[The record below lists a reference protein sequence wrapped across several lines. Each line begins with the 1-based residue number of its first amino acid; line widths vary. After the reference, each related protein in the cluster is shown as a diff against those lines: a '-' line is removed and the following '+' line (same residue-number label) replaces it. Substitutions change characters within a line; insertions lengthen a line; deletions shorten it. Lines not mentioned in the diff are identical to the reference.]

1 MPTISCPR
9 VASDSA
15 TWLPTYEFAPV
26 TRIFIHPRIEAF
38 NMLTR
43 RTKCRLCESEKLELS
58 VKLPLTTIADH
69 YRAAG
74 EKQMPLYPLDI
85 YRCEACGHIQLLD
98 ILPPAVLFD
107 AEFTY
112 MPSRN
117 PALIEHFKMYADLVA
132 NLLGDHPASVC
143 LDIGSNDGLFL
154 QTLKARFGSQTL
166 GIDPAHAPAEYA
178 RSQGVETWEEFFS
191 NGSVQRIK
199 ERFEKVDVISA
210 NNVFA
215 HNDDLISFATNV
227 ASLMHDGSVFSFEF
241 SYLVDVVEKGLIGT
255 VFHEHVSTHSL
266 LSLIP
271 FLNRCGLELIDIK
284 RIDTQGGAAIGFA
297 KLLSAKATIS
307 ESVSSLLL
315 LERKLG
321 LDTDR
326 GIKIFRDRIM
336 SDKIKVAELLK
347 PYVGEIVGGFGA
359 ARSANLLIDFFELGP
374 LLNFIIDDS
383 PQKCGKWL
391 NAYEV
396 PILPNSS
403 LVEKIPKVMVC
414 LAWIHTEKITAR
426 LKETLGQTV
435 KVLQLYPEIK
445 LV

>member
-1 MPTISCPR
+1 M
-9 VASDSA
+9 
-15 TWLPTYEFAPV
+15 
-26 TRIFIHPRIEAF
+26 
-38 NMLTR
+38 
-43 RTKCRLCESEKLELS
+43 S

-69 YRAAG
+69 YRVAG
-74 EKQMPLYPLDI
+74 EKQMPLFPLDI

-132 NLLGDHPASVC
+132 NRLGDHPASVC

-154 QTLKARFGSQTL
+154 RTLKARFGSQTL

-191 NGSVQRIK
+191 NDSVRRIK

-227 ASLMHDGSVFSFEF
+227 ASLMHDDSVFSFEF

-271 FLNRCGLELIDIK
+271 FLNRCGLALIDIK

-396 PILPNSS
+396 PILPNSL

-426 LKETLGQTV
+426 LKEALGQTV

>member
-1 MPTISCPR
+1 
-9 VASDSA
+9 
-15 TWLPTYEFAPV
+15 
-26 TRIFIHPRIEAF
+26 
-38 NMLTR
+38 
-43 RTKCRLCESEKLELS
+43 
-58 VKLPLTTIADH
+58 
-69 YRAAG
+69 
-74 EKQMPLYPLDI
+74 MPLYPLDI

-112 MPSRN
+112 MPSKN
-117 PALIEHFKMYADLVA
+117 PALIEHFKMYADWVA
-132 NLLGDHPASVC
+132 NHLGDHPASVC
-143 LDIGSNDGLFL
+143 IDIGSNDGLFL
-154 QTLKARFGSQTL
+154 KTLKARFGSQTL
-166 GIDPAHAPAEYA
+166 GIDPAHAPAEHA

-191 NGSVQRIK
+191 NDSVRRIK
-199 ERFEKVDVISA
+199 ERFKKVDVISA

-297 KLLSAKATIS
+297 KLKTATTQVG
-307 ESVSSLLL
+307 ESVTRLIELEQKIGLESARGIESFKNRILADKNKVAVLL
-315 LERKLG
+315 RSYLG
-321 LDTDR
+321 LT
-326 GIKIFRDRIM
+326 I
-336 SDKIKVAELLK
+336 A
-347 PYVGEIVGGFGA
+347 GFGA
-359 ARSANLLIDFFELGP
+359 ARSANLLIDFYELGP
-374 LLNFIIDDS
+374 VLNFIVDDS

-391 NAYEV
+391 NAFEV
-396 PILPNSS
+396 QILPSS
-403 LVEKIPKVMVC
+403 ALAERSPSVVIC
-414 LAWIHTEKITAR
+414 FAWIHTEKITTR
-426 LKETLGQTV
+426 IKETLGSEV

>member
-1 MPTISCPR
+1 
-9 VASDSA
+9 
-15 TWLPTYEFAPV
+15 
-26 TRIFIHPRIEAF
+26 
-38 NMLTR
+38 MLTR
-43 RTKCRLCESEKLELS
+43 RTKCRLCESDQLVLAG
-58 VKLPLTTIADH
+58 KLPMTTIADH
-69 YRAAG
+69 YRATG
-74 EKQMPLYPLDI
+74 EKPMPLYPLNI

-112 MPSRN
+112 MPSKN
-117 PALIEHFKMYADLVA
+117 PALIEHFKMYADLVS
-132 NLLGDHPASVC
+132 NLLDDHSASVC
-143 LDIGSNDGLFL
+143 IDIGSNDGLFL
-154 QTLKARFGSQTL
+154 QTLKARFGSEIL
-166 GIDPAHAPAEYA
+166 GIDPAHAPAEHA

-191 NGSVQRIK
+191 TDSVRRIK
-199 ERFEKVDVISA
+199 EQLKKTDVISA

-227 ASLMHDGSVFSFEF
+227 ASLMHDGSLFSFEF

-271 FLNRCGLELIDIK
+271 FLNRCGLDLIDIK

-297 KLLSAKATIS
+297 KLHSAKAHVS
-307 ESVSSLLL
+307 ESVANLLI

-321 LDTDR
+321 LDTER
-326 GIKIFRDRIM
+326 GINNFRDRIM
-336 SDKIKVAELLK
+336 ADKIKVADLLK
-347 PYVGEIVGGFGA
+347 PYAGETVGGFGA

-374 LLNFIIDDS
+374 ILKFIIDDS

-391 NAYEV
+391 NAFEV

-403 LVEKIPKVMVC
+403 LVEKNPKVVIC

-426 LKETLGQTV
+426 LKETLGSGV

>member
-1 MPTISCPR
+1 
-9 VASDSA
+9 
-15 TWLPTYEFAPV
+15 
-26 TRIFIHPRIEAF
+26 
-38 NMLTR
+38 MLTR
-43 RTKCRLCESEKLELS
+43 RTKCRLCESEQLVLS
-58 VKLPLTTIADH
+58 VKLPVTTIADH
-69 YRAAG
+69 YRATG
-74 EKQMPLYPLDI
+74 EKQMPLYPLDM
-85 YRCEACGHIQLLD
+85 YRCESCGHIQLLD
-98 ILPPAVLFD
+98 ILPPAILFD

-112 MPSRN
+112 MPSKN

-132 NLLGDHPASVC
+132 NLLGDHSAYVC

-154 QTLKARFGSQTL
+154 QTLKARFGSEIL
-166 GIDPAHAPAEYA
+166 GIDPAHAPAEHA

-191 NGSVQRIK
+191 ADSVRRIK
-199 ERFEKVDVISA
+199 ERFKKIDVISA

-271 FLNRCGLELIDIK
+271 FLNRCGLDLVDIK

-297 KLLSAKATIS
+297 KLLSAKSRVS
-307 ESVSSLLL
+307 ETVAQLMQI
-315 LERKLG
+315 ERKLG
-321 LDTDR
+321 LDTAR
-326 GIKIFRDRIM
+326 GINSFRDRII
-336 SDKIKVAELLK
+336 SDKTKVAELLN
-347 PYVGEIVGGFGA
+347 PYVGEMVGGFGA
-359 ARSANLLIDFFELGP
+359 ARSANLFIDFFELGP
-374 LLNFIIDDS
+374 ILKFIIDDS

-391 NAYEV
+391 NAFQV

-403 LVEKIPKVMVC
+403 LAEKNPKVVIC
-414 LAWIHTEKITAR
+414 LAWIHTEKITTR
-426 LKETLGQTV
+426 LKETLGVGV

>member
-1 MPTISCPR
+1 
-9 VASDSA
+9 
-15 TWLPTYEFAPV
+15 
-26 TRIFIHPRIEAF
+26 
-38 NMLTR
+38 MLTR
-43 RTKCRLCESEKLELS
+43 RTKCRLCESGQLVLS

-69 YRAAG
+69 YRATG
-74 EKQMPLYPLDI
+74 ENQMPLFPLDI

-112 MPSRN
+112 MPSKN

-132 NLLGDHPASVC
+132 KLLDGHVASVC

-154 QTLKARFGSQTL
+154 QTLKTRFGSEIL
-166 GIDPAHAPAEYA
+166 GIDPAHAPAKHA

-191 NGSVQRIK
+191 ADSVRRIK
-199 ERFEKVDVISA
+199 DRFKKIDVISA

-271 FLNRCGLELIDIK
+271 FLNRCGLDLVDLK

-297 KLLSAKATIS
+297 KLLSAKAPVS
-307 ESVSSLLL
+307 ESVVNLLL

-326 GIKIFRDRIM
+326 GINTFRDRIM
-336 SDKIKVAELLK
+336 ADKNKVAEILK
-347 PYVGEIVGGFGA
+347 PYADETVGAFGA

-374 LLNFIIDDS
+374 ILNFIIDDS

-391 NAYEV
+391 NAFEV

-403 LVEKIPKVMVC
+403 LAEKNPKVVIC

-426 LKETLGQTV
+426 LKETLGYGV

>member
-1 MPTISCPR
+1 
-9 VASDSA
+9 
-15 TWLPTYEFAPV
+15 
-26 TRIFIHPRIEAF
+26 
-38 NMLTR
+38 MLTR
-43 RTKCRLCESEKLELS
+43 RTKCRLCESEQLVLS
-58 VKLPLTTIADH
+58 VKLPVTTIADH
-69 YRAAG
+69 YRATG
-74 EKQMPLYPLDI
+74 EKQMPLYPLDM
-85 YRCEACGHIQLLD
+85 YRCNPCGHIQLLD
-98 ILPPAVLFD
+98 ILPPAILFD

-112 MPSRN
+112 MPSKN
-117 PALIEHFKMYADLVA
+117 PSLVEHFKMYAELVA
-132 NLLGDHPASVC
+132 NLLEDHSASVC

-154 QTLKARFGSQTL
+154 QTLKARFDSEII
-166 GIDPAHAPAEYA
+166 GIDPAHAPAEHA

-191 NGSVQRIK
+191 ADSVQRIK
-199 ERFEKVDVISA
+199 ERFKKIDVISA

-271 FLNRCGLELIDIK
+271 FLNLCGLDLVDIK

-297 KLLSAKATIS
+297 KLLSAKSPVS
-307 ESVSSLLL
+307 ESVANL
-315 LERKLG
+315 LELELNLG
-321 LDTDR
+321 LDTER
-326 GIKIFRDRIM
+326 GINSFRDRIM
-336 SDKIKVAELLK
+336 TDKAKVTELLK
-347 PYVGEIVGGFGA
+347 PYAGEIVGGFGA

-374 LLNFIIDDS
+374 ILKFIIDDS

-391 NAYEV
+391 NAFEV
-396 PILPNSS
+396 PILPNNS
-403 LVEKIPKVMVC
+403 LAEKNPKVVIC

-426 LKETLGQTV
+426 LKETLGSGV

>member
-1 MPTISCPR
+1 
-9 VASDSA
+9 
-15 TWLPTYEFAPV
+15 
-26 TRIFIHPRIEAF
+26 
-38 NMLTR
+38 MLTR

-98 ILPPAVLFD
+98 ILPPSVLFD

-112 MPSRN
+112 MPSKN
-117 PALIEHFKMYADLVA
+117 PALIEHFKMYADWVA
-132 NLLGDHPASVC
+132 NQLGGHPASVC
-143 LDIGSNDGLFL
+143 IDIGSNDGLFL

-166 GIDPAHAPAEYA
+166 GIDPAHAPAEHA
-178 RSQGVETWEEFFS
+178 RSQGIETWEEFFS
-191 NGSVQRIK
+191 NDSVRRIK
-199 ERFEKVDVISA
+199 ERFKKVDVISA

-347 PYVGEIVGGFGA
+347 PFGGEIVGGFGA

-391 NAYEV
+391 NAFEV
-396 PILPNSS
+396 PILPSSS

-426 LKETLGQTV
+426 LKETFGQTV

>member
-1 MPTISCPR
+1 
-9 VASDSA
+9 
-15 TWLPTYEFAPV
+15 
-26 TRIFIHPRIEAF
+26 
-38 NMLTR
+38 MLTR
-43 RTKCRLCESEKLELS
+43 RSKCRLCESEQLVLS
-58 VKLPLTTIADH
+58 VKLPVTTIADH
-69 YRAAG
+69 YRATG
-74 EKQMPLYPLDI
+74 EKQMPLYPLDM
-85 YRCEACGHIQLLD
+85 YRCNPCGHIQLLD
-98 ILPPAVLFD
+98 ILPPAILFD

-112 MPSRN
+112 MPSKN
-117 PALIEHFKMYADLVA
+117 PSLVEHFKMYAELVA
-132 NLLGDHPASVC
+132 NLLEDHSASVC

-154 QTLKARFGSQTL
+154 QTLKARFDSEII
-166 GIDPAHAPAEYA
+166 GIDPAHAPAEHA

-191 NGSVQRIK
+191 ADSVQRIK
-199 ERFEKVDVISA
+199 ERFKKIDVISA

-271 FLNRCGLELIDIK
+271 FLNLCGLDLVDIK

-297 KLLSAKATIS
+297 KLLSAKSPVS
-307 ESVSSLLL
+307 ESVANL
-315 LERKLG
+315 LELELNLG
-321 LDTDR
+321 LDTER
-326 GIKIFRDRIM
+326 GINSFRDRIM
-336 SDKIKVAELLK
+336 TDKAKVTELLK
-347 PYVGEIVGGFGA
+347 PYAGEIVGGFGA

-374 LLNFIIDDS
+374 ILKFIIDDS

-391 NAYEV
+391 NAFEV
-396 PILPNSS
+396 PILPNNS
-403 LVEKIPKVMVC
+403 LAEKNPKVVIC

-426 LKETLGQTV
+426 LKETLGSGV

>member
-1 MPTISCPR
+1 
-9 VASDSA
+9 
-15 TWLPTYEFAPV
+15 
-26 TRIFIHPRIEAF
+26 
-38 NMLTR
+38 MLTR
-43 RTKCRLCESEKLELS
+43 RTKCRLCESEQISLA
-58 VKLPLTTIADH
+58 VNLPLTTIADH

-74 EKQMPLYPLDI
+74 EKQMPLFPLDI
-85 YRCEACGHIQLLD
+85 YRCNTCGHIQLLD
-98 ILPPAVLFD
+98 ILPPAILFD

-112 MPSRN
+112 MPSKN
-117 PALIEHFKMYADLVA
+117 PVLIEHFKMYADLVA
-132 NLLGDHPASVC
+132 NLLDDHSASVC

-154 QTLKARFGSQTL
+154 QTLKARFGSEII
-166 GIDPAHAPAEYA
+166 GIDPAHAPAEHA

-191 NGSVQRIK
+191 ADSVQRIK
-199 ERFEKVDVISA
+199 ERFKKIDVISA

-255 VFHEHVSTHSL
+255 VFHEHLSTHSL

-271 FLNRCGLELIDIK
+271 FLNRCGLDLVDIK

-297 KLLSAKATIS
+297 KLLSATTSVS
-307 ESVSSLLL
+307 ESVANLLL
-315 LERKLG
+315 LERNLG

-326 GIKIFRDRIM
+326 GINSFRDRIM
-336 SDKIKVAELLK
+336 ADKIAVAELLK
-347 PYVGEIVGGFGA
+347 PYAGEIVGGFGA

-374 LLNFIIDDS
+374 ILKFIIDDS

-391 NAYEV
+391 NAFEV

-403 LVEKIPKVMVC
+403 LDEKNPKVVIC

-426 LKETLGQTV
+426 LKETLGDGV
-435 KVLQLYPEIK
+435 KVLQLYPEIR

>member
-1 MPTISCPR
+1 
-9 VASDSA
+9 
-15 TWLPTYEFAPV
+15 
-26 TRIFIHPRIEAF
+26 
-38 NMLTR
+38 MLTR
-43 RTKCRLCESEKLELS
+43 RTKCRLCDSEQLVLS

-69 YRAAG
+69 YRATG
-74 EKQMPLYPLDI
+74 EKQMSLYPLDL

-112 MPSRN
+112 MPSKN
-117 PALIEHFKMYADLVA
+117 PALIEHFQMYADLVA
-132 NLLGDHPASVC
+132 KQLDGQLASVC

-154 QTLKARFGSQTL
+154 QTLKTRFSSEIL
-166 GIDPAHAPAEYA
+166 GIDPAHAPAEHA

-191 NGSVQRIK
+191 DDSVQRIK
-199 ERFEKVDVISA
+199 DRFKKIDVISA

-271 FLNRCGLELIDIK
+271 FLKRCGLDLVDIK

-297 KLLSAKATIS
+297 KLLSAKAPVS
-307 ESVSSLLL
+307 ESVANLLV

-321 LDTDR
+321 LATDR
-326 GIKIFRDRIM
+326 GINIFRDRIM
-336 SDKIKVAELLK
+336 ADKIKVAELLK
-347 PYVGEIVGGFGA
+347 PYADETVGGFGA

-374 LLNFIIDDS
+374 ILKFIIDDS

-391 NAYEV
+391 NAFQV

-403 LVEKIPKVMVC
+403 LAEKNPKVVIC
-414 LAWIHTEKITAR
+414 LAWIHTEKITTR
-426 LKETLGQTV
+426 LKETLGDGV

>member
-1 MPTISCPR
+1 
-9 VASDSA
+9 
-15 TWLPTYEFAPV
+15 
-26 TRIFIHPRIEAF
+26 
-38 NMLTR
+38 MLTR
-43 RTKCRLCESEKLELS
+43 RAKCRLCESEHLVLS
-58 VKLPLTTIADH
+58 VKLPVTTIADH
-69 YRAAG
+69 YRATG
-74 EKQMPLYPLDI
+74 ERQMPLYPLDM
-85 YRCEACGHIQLLD
+85 YRCNACGHIQLLD
-98 ILPPAVLFD
+98 ILPPAILFD

-112 MPSRN
+112 MPSKN

-132 NLLGDHPASVC
+132 NLLDDHSASVC

-154 QTLKARFGSQTL
+154 QTLKARFGSEVI
-166 GIDPAHAPAEYA
+166 GIDPANAPAEHA
-178 RSQGVETWEEFFS
+178 RSQGIETWEEFFS
-191 NGSVQRIK
+191 ADSVRRIK
-199 ERFEKVDVISA
+199 ERFRKIDVISA

-227 ASLMHDGSVFSFEF
+227 ASLMHDGSVFAFEF

-271 FLNRCGLELIDIK
+271 FLNRCGLDLVDIK

-297 KLLSAKATIS
+297 KLLSAKSPVS
-307 ESVSSLLL
+307 ESVVNL
-315 LERKLG
+315 LEIERELG
-321 LDTDR
+321 LDTER
-326 GIKIFRDRIM
+326 GINIFRDRIM
-336 SDKIKVAELLK
+336 TDKTKVTELLK
-347 PYVGEIVGGFGA
+347 PYAGEIVGGFGA
-359 ARSANLLIDFFELGP
+359 ARSANLLIDFFELGSI
-374 LLNFIIDDS
+374 LRFIIDDS

-391 NAYEV
+391 NAFDV

-403 LVEKIPKVMVC
+403 LAEKNPKVVIC

-426 LKETLGQTV
+426 LKETLGAGV

>member
-1 MPTISCPR
+1 
-9 VASDSA
+9 
-15 TWLPTYEFAPV
+15 
-26 TRIFIHPRIEAF
+26 
-38 NMLTR
+38 MLTR
-43 RTKCRLCESEKLELS
+43 RTKCRLCESDQLVLA

-69 YRAAG
+69 YRATG
-74 EKQMPLYPLDI
+74 EKQMLLYPLDI
-85 YRCEACGHIQLLD
+85 YRCEVCGHIQLLD

-112 MPSRN
+112 MPSKN

-132 NLLGDHPASVC
+132 SLLDDHSASVC

-154 QTLKARFGSQTL
+154 QTLKTRFGSEIL
-166 GIDPAHAPAEYA
+166 GIDPAHAPAEHA

-191 NGSVQRIK
+191 TDSVKRIK
-199 ERFEKVDVISA
+199 ERFKKIDVISA

-271 FLNRCGLELIDIK
+271 FLKRCGLDLVDIK

-297 KLLSAKATIS
+297 KLLSANATVS
-307 ESVSSLLL
+307 ESVVNLLM
-315 LERKLG
+315 LEHKLG

-326 GIKIFRDRIM
+326 GINNFRDRIM
-336 SDKIKVAELLK
+336 ADKIKVAELLN
-347 PYVGEIVGGFGA
+347 PYAGEIIGGFGA

-374 LLNFIIDDS
+374 ILKFIIDDS

-391 NAYEV
+391 NAFEV

-403 LVEKIPKVMVC
+403 LVVKNPKVVIC

-426 LKETLGQTV
+426 LKETLGDSV

>member
-1 MPTISCPR
+1 
-9 VASDSA
+9 
-15 TWLPTYEFAPV
+15 
-26 TRIFIHPRIEAF
+26 
-38 NMLTR
+38 MLTR

-58 VKLPLTTIADH
+58 VNLPLTTIADH

-112 MPSRN
+112 MPSKN
-117 PALIEHFKMYADLVA
+117 PALIEHFKMYADWVA
-132 NLLGDHPASVC
+132 NHLGDHPASVC
-143 LDIGSNDGLFL
+143 IDIGSNDGLFL
-154 QTLKARFGSQTL
+154 KTLKARFGSQTL
-166 GIDPAHAPAEYA
+166 GIDPAHAPAQHA

-191 NGSVQRIK
+191 NDSVRRIK
-199 ERFEKVDVISA
+199 ERFKKVDVISA

-297 KLLSAKATIS
+297 KLKTATTQVG
-307 ESVSSLLL
+307 ESVTRLIELEQKIGLESARGIESFKNRILADKNKVAVLL
-315 LERKLG
+315 RSYLG
-321 LDTDR
+321 LT
-326 GIKIFRDRIM
+326 I
-336 SDKIKVAELLK
+336 A
-347 PYVGEIVGGFGA
+347 GFGA
-359 ARSANLLIDFFELGP
+359 ARSANLLIDFYELGP
-374 LLNFIIDDS
+374 VLNFIVDDS

-391 NAYEV
+391 NAFEV
-396 PILPNSS
+396 QILPSS
-403 LVEKIPKVMVC
+403 ALAERSPSVVIC
-414 LAWIHTEKITAR
+414 FAWIHTEKITTR
-426 LKETLGQTV
+426 IKETLGSEV

>member
-1 MPTISCPR
+1 
-9 VASDSA
+9 
-15 TWLPTYEFAPV
+15 
-26 TRIFIHPRIEAF
+26 
-38 NMLTR
+38 MLTR
-43 RTKCRLCESEKLELS
+43 RTKCRLCESEQLVLA

-69 YRAAG
+69 YRATG
-74 EKQMPLYPLDI
+74 EKQMPLYPLDM

-112 MPSRN
+112 MPSKN

-132 NLLGDHPASVC
+132 NLLDDHSASVC
-143 LDIGSNDGLFL
+143 IDIGSNDGLFL
-154 QTLKARFGSQTL
+154 QTLKARFGSEIL
-166 GIDPAHAPAEYA
+166 GIDPAHAPAEHA

-191 NGSVQRIK
+191 TDSVRRIK
-199 ERFEKVDVISA
+199 ERFKKIDVISA

-271 FLNRCGLELIDIK
+271 FLNRCGLDLVDIK

-297 KLLSAKATIS
+297 KLHSAKAPVS
-307 ESVSSLLL
+307 ESVENLLI

-321 LDTDR
+321 LGSER
-326 GIKIFRDRIM
+326 GINNFRDRIM
-336 SDKIKVAELLK
+336 ADKIKVAELLK
-347 PYVGEIVGGFGA
+347 PYAGETVGGFGA
-359 ARSANLLIDFFELGP
+359 ARSANLLIDFFELGQI
-374 LLNFIIDDS
+374 LNFIIDDS

-391 NAYEV
+391 NAFEV

-403 LVEKIPKVMVC
+403 LVEKSPKVVIC

-426 LKETLGQTV
+426 LKETLGSGV

>member
-1 MPTISCPR
+1 
-9 VASDSA
+9 
-15 TWLPTYEFAPV
+15 
-26 TRIFIHPRIEAF
+26 
-38 NMLTR
+38 MLTR
-43 RTKCRLCESEKLELS
+43 RTKCRLCESEQLVLS
-58 VKLPLTTIADH
+58 VKLPVTTIADH
-69 YRAAG
+69 YRATG
-74 EKQMPLYPLDI
+74 EKQMPLYPLDM
-85 YRCEACGHIQLLD
+85 YRCESCGHIQLLD
-98 ILPPAVLFD
+98 ILPPAILFD

-112 MPSRN
+112 MPSKN

-132 NLLGDHPASVC
+132 NLLGDHSAYVC

-154 QTLKARFGSQTL
+154 QTLKARFGSEIL
-166 GIDPAHAPAEYA
+166 GIDPAHAPAEHA

-191 NGSVQRIK
+191 ADSVRRIK
-199 ERFEKVDVISA
+199 ERFKKIDVISA

-271 FLNRCGLELIDIK
+271 FLNRCGLDLVDIK

-297 KLLSAKATIS
+297 KLLSAKSRVS
-307 ESVSSLLL
+307 ETVAQLMQIEL
-315 LERKLG
+315 KLG
-321 LDTDR
+321 LDTAR
-326 GIKIFRDRIM
+326 GINSFRDRII
-336 SDKIKVAELLK
+336 SDKTKVAELLN
-347 PYVGEIVGGFGA
+347 PYVGEMVGGFGA

-374 LLNFIIDDS
+374 ILKFIIDDS

-391 NAYEV
+391 NAFQV

-403 LVEKIPKVMVC
+403 LAEKNPKVVIC
-414 LAWIHTEKITAR
+414 LAWIHTEKITTR
-426 LKETLGQTV
+426 LKETLGVGV

>member
-1 MPTISCPR
+1 
-9 VASDSA
+9 
-15 TWLPTYEFAPV
+15 
-26 TRIFIHPRIEAF
+26 
-38 NMLTR
+38 MLTR
-43 RTKCRLCESEKLELS
+43 RTKCRLCESGQLVLS
-58 VKLPLTTIADH
+58 VELPLTTIADH
-69 YRAAG
+69 YRANG

-112 MPSRN
+112 MPSKN
-117 PALIEHFKMYADLVA
+117 PALIEHFKMYSDLVA
-132 NLLGDHPASVC
+132 NLLDDHSASVC

-154 QTLKARFGSQTL
+154 QTLKARFGSEIL
-166 GIDPAHAPAEYA
+166 GIDPAHAPAEHA

-191 NGSVQRIK
+191 DDSVRRIK
-199 ERFEKVDVISA
+199 DRFRKIDVISA

-271 FLNRCGLELIDIK
+271 FLNRCGLDLVDIK

-297 KLLSAKATIS
+297 KLLSAKAPVS
-307 ESVSSLLL
+307 ESVANLLL

-326 GIKIFRDRIM
+326 GINIFRDRIM
-336 SDKIKVAELLK
+336 ADKVKVAELLM
-347 PYVGEIVGGFGA
+347 PYANETVGGFGA

-374 LLNFIIDDS
+374 ILNFIIDDS

-391 NAYEV
+391 NAFEV

-403 LVEKIPKVMVC
+403 IVEKNPKVMVC

-426 LKETLGQTV
+426 LKETLGAEV
-435 KVLQLYPEIK
+435 KVLQLYPEIE

>member
-1 MPTISCPR
+1 
-9 VASDSA
+9 
-15 TWLPTYEFAPV
+15 
-26 TRIFIHPRIEAF
+26 
-38 NMLTR
+38 MLTR
-43 RTKCRLCESEKLELS
+43 RTKCRLCEFDQLVLA

-69 YRAAG
+69 YRATG
-74 EKQMPLYPLDI
+74 EKQMLLYPLDI
-85 YRCEACGHIQLLD
+85 YRCEVCGHIQLLD

-112 MPSRN
+112 MPSKN

-132 NLLGDHPASVC
+132 SLLDDHSASVC

-154 QTLKARFGSQTL
+154 QTLKTRFGSEIL
-166 GIDPAHAPAEYA
+166 GIDPAHAPAEHA
-178 RSQGVETWEEFFS
+178 RSQGVETWEEFFTAD
-191 NGSVQRIK
+191 SVKRIK
-199 ERFEKVDVISA
+199 ERFKKIDVISA

-227 ASLMHDGSVFSFEF
+227 AALMHDGSVFSFEF

-271 FLNRCGLELIDIK
+271 FLKRCGLDLVDIK

-297 KLLSAKATIS
+297 KLHSAKAPVS
-307 ESVSSLLL
+307 ESVVNLLV

-326 GIKIFRDRIM
+326 GIKNFRDRIM
-336 SDKIKVAELLK
+336 ADKIKVAELLK
-347 PYVGEIVGGFGA
+347 PYVGKIVGGFGA

-374 LLNFIIDDS
+374 ILKFIIDDS

-391 NAYEV
+391 NAFEV

-403 LVEKIPKVMVC
+403 LVAKNPKVVIC

-426 LKETLGQTV
+426 LKETLGSSV

>member
-1 MPTISCPR
+1 
-9 VASDSA
+9 
-15 TWLPTYEFAPV
+15 
-26 TRIFIHPRIEAF
+26 
-38 NMLTR
+38 
-43 RTKCRLCESEKLELS
+43 
-58 VKLPLTTIADH
+58 
-69 YRAAG
+69 
-74 EKQMPLYPLDI
+74 
-85 YRCEACGHIQLLD
+85 
-98 ILPPAVLFD
+98 
-107 AEFTY
+107 
-112 MPSRN
+112 MPSKN

-132 NLLGDHPASVC
+132 NLLDDHSASVC

-154 QTLKARFGSQTL
+154 QTLKARFGSEIL
-166 GIDPAHAPAEYA
+166 GIDPAHAPAEHA

-191 NGSVQRIK
+191 DDSVRRIK
-199 ERFEKVDVISA
+199 DRFKKIDVISA

-271 FLNRCGLELIDIK
+271 FLNRCGLDLVDIK

-297 KLLSAKATIS
+297 KLFSAKAPVS
-307 ESVSSLLL
+307 ESVANLLL
-315 LERKLG
+315 LERNLG

-326 GIKIFRDRIM
+326 GINVFRDRIM
-336 SDKIKVAELLK
+336 ADKIKVAELLK
-347 PYVGEIVGGFGA
+347 PYAEETVGGFGA

-374 LLNFIIDDS
+374 ILNFIIDDS

-391 NAYEV
+391 NAFEV
-396 PILPNSS
+396 PILPNNS
-403 LVEKIPKVMVC
+403 LVEKNPKVMVC

-426 LKETLGQTV
+426 LKETLGTSV

>member
-1 MPTISCPR
+1 
-9 VASDSA
+9 
-15 TWLPTYEFAPV
+15 
-26 TRIFIHPRIEAF
+26 
-38 NMLTR
+38 MLTR
-43 RTKCRLCESEKLELS
+43 RTKCRLCDSEQLVLE

-69 YRAAG
+69 YRATG
-74 EKQMPLYPLDI
+74 EEQMPLYPLDM

-112 MPSRN
+112 MPSKN

-132 NLLGDHPASVC
+132 NLLENHSASVC

-154 QTLKARFGSQTL
+154 QTLKARFGSEIL
-166 GIDPAHAPAEYA
+166 GIDPAHAPAEHA

-191 NGSVQRIK
+191 TDSVRRIR
-199 ERFEKVDVISA
+199 ERFKKIDVISA

-215 HNDDLISFATNV
+215 HNDDLIGFATNV
-227 ASLMHDGSVFSFEF
+227 ASLLHDGSVFSFEF

-255 VFHEHVSTHSL
+255 VFHEHLSTHSL

-271 FLNRCGLELIDIK
+271 FLNRCGLDLVDIK

-297 KLLSAKATIS
+297 KLRSAKA
-307 ESVSSLLL
+307 SVSASVTNLLM

-326 GIKIFRDRIM
+326 GISNFRDRIM
-336 SDKIKVAELLK
+336 ADKIELAELLK
-347 PYVGEIVGGFGA
+347 PYAGEIVGGFGA
-359 ARSANLLIDFFELGP
+359 ARSANLLIDFFELGQI
-374 LLNFIIDDS
+374 LNFIIDDS

-391 NAYEV
+391 NAFDV

-403 LVEKIPKVMVC
+403 LVEKNPKVVVC
-414 LAWIHTEKITAR
+414 LAWIHSEKITAR
-426 LKETLGQTV
+426 LKETLGSSV
-435 KVLQLYPEIK
+435 KVLQLYPVIK

>member
-1 MPTISCPR
+1 M
-9 VASDSA
+9 
-15 TWLPTYEFAPV
+15 
-26 TRIFIHPRIEAF
+26 
-38 NMLTR
+38 
-43 RTKCRLCESEKLELS
+43 S

-69 YRAAG
+69 YRVAG
-74 EKQMPLYPLDI
+74 EKQMPLFPLDI

-154 QTLKARFGSQTL
+154 RTLKARFGSQTL

-191 NGSVQRIK
+191 NDSVRRIK

-227 ASLMHDGSVFSFEF
+227 ASLMHDDSVFSFEF

-271 FLNRCGLELIDIK
+271 FLNRCGLALIDIK

-347 PYVGEIVGGFGA
+347 PYVGETVGGFGA

-374 LLNFIIDDS
+374 LLSFIIDDS

-396 PILPNSS
+396 PILPNSL

-426 LKETLGQTV
+426 LKEALGQTV

>member
-1 MPTISCPR
+1 
-9 VASDSA
+9 
-15 TWLPTYEFAPV
+15 
-26 TRIFIHPRIEAF
+26 
-38 NMLTR
+38 MLTR
-43 RTKCRLCESEKLELS
+43 RTKCRLCESGQLVLS
-58 VKLPLTTIADH
+58 VELPLTTIADH
-69 YRAAG
+69 YRATG
-74 EKQMPLYPLDI
+74 EMQMPLYPLDI

-112 MPSRN
+112 MPSKN
-117 PALIEHFKMYADLVA
+117 PALIEHFKMYSDLVTS
-132 NLLGDHPASVC
+132 LLDDHSASVC

-154 QTLKARFGSQTL
+154 QTLKARFGSEIL
-166 GIDPAHAPAEYA
+166 GIDPAHAPAEHA

-191 NGSVQRIK
+191 DDSVRRIK
-199 ERFEKVDVISA
+199 DRFRKIDVISA

-271 FLNRCGLELIDIK
+271 FLNRCGLDLVDIK

-297 KLLSAKATIS
+297 KLLSAKAPVS
-307 ESVSSLLL
+307 DSVANLLL

-326 GIKIFRDRIM
+326 GINIFRDRIM
-336 SDKIKVAELLK
+336 ADKIKVAELLK
-347 PYVGEIVGGFGA
+347 PYADETVGGFGA

-374 LLNFIIDDS
+374 ILNFIIDDS

-391 NAYEV
+391 NAFEV

-403 LVEKIPKVMVC
+403 LVEKNPKVMVC

-426 LKETLGQTV
+426 LKETLGTSI

>member
-1 MPTISCPR
+1 
-9 VASDSA
+9 
-15 TWLPTYEFAPV
+15 
-26 TRIFIHPRIEAF
+26 
-38 NMLTR
+38 MLTR

-154 QTLKARFGSQTL
+154 QTLKARLGSQTL

-191 NGSVQRIK
+191 NDSVRRIK

-297 KLLSAKATIS
+297 KLLSAKAAIS

-326 GIKIFRDRIM
+326 GIKIFRDRIT
-336 SDKIKVAELLK
+336 SDKIKIAELLK

-403 LVEKIPKVMVC
+403 LVEKIPKIMVC

-426 LKETLGQTV
+426 LKEALGQTV

>member
-1 MPTISCPR
+1 
-9 VASDSA
+9 
-15 TWLPTYEFAPV
+15 
-26 TRIFIHPRIEAF
+26 
-38 NMLTR
+38 MLTR
-43 RTKCRLCESEKLELS
+43 RTKCRLCESEQLVLS

-69 YRAAG
+69 YRATG
-74 EKQMPLYPLDI
+74 EKQMSLYPLDL
-85 YRCEACGHIQLLD
+85 YRCETCGHIQLLD

-112 MPSRN
+112 MPSKN

-132 NLLGDHPASVC
+132 KQLDSHSASVC

-154 QTLKARFGSQTL
+154 QTLKARFGSEIL
-166 GIDPAHAPAEYA
+166 GIDPAHAPAEHA

-191 NGSVQRIK
+191 ADSVQRIK
-199 ERFEKVDVISA
+199 ERFKKIDVISA

-255 VFHEHVSTHSL
+255 VFHEHLSTHSL

-271 FLNRCGLELIDIK
+271 FLNRCGLDLVDIK

-297 KLLSAKATIS
+297 KLLSATTSVS
-307 ESVSSLLL
+307 ESVANLLL
-315 LERKLG
+315 LERNLG

-326 GIKIFRDRIM
+326 GINSFRDRIM
-336 SDKIKVAELLK
+336 ADKIAVAELLK
-347 PYVGEIVGGFGA
+347 PYAGEIVGGFGA

-374 LLNFIIDDS
+374 ILKFIIDDS

-391 NAYEV
+391 NAFEV

-403 LVEKIPKVMVC
+403 LDEKNPKVVIC

-426 LKETLGQTV
+426 LKETLGDGV
-435 KVLQLYPEIK
+435 KVLQLYPEIR

>member
-1 MPTISCPR
+1 
-9 VASDSA
+9 
-15 TWLPTYEFAPV
+15 
-26 TRIFIHPRIEAF
+26 
-38 NMLTR
+38 MLTR
-43 RTKCRLCESEKLELS
+43 RTKCRLCESDQLVLA

-112 MPSRN
+112 MPSKN

-132 NLLGDHPASVC
+132 SLLDDHSASVC

-154 QTLKARFGSQTL
+154 QTLKTRFGSEIL
-166 GIDPAHAPAEYA
+166 GIDPAHAPAEHA
-178 RSQGVETWEEFFS
+178 RSQGVETWEEFFTAD
-191 NGSVQRIK
+191 SVKRIK
-199 ERFEKVDVISA
+199 ERFKKIDVISA

-271 FLNRCGLELIDIK
+271 FLKRCGLDLVDIK

-297 KLLSAKATIS
+297 KLHSAKAPVS
-307 ESVSSLLL
+307 ESVVNLLV

-326 GIKIFRDRIM
+326 GINNFRDRIM
-336 SDKIKVAELLK
+336 ADKIKVTELLK
-347 PYVGEIVGGFGA
+347 PYVGKIVGGFGA
-359 ARSANLLIDFFELGP
+359 ARSANLLIDFFEFGP
-374 LLNFIIDDS
+374 ILSFIIDDS

-391 NAYEV
+391 NTVEV

-403 LVEKIPKVMVC
+403 LAEKNPKVMVC

-426 LKETLGQTV
+426 LKETLGTSI

>member
-1 MPTISCPR
+1 
-9 VASDSA
+9 
-15 TWLPTYEFAPV
+15 
-26 TRIFIHPRIEAF
+26 
-38 NMLTR
+38 MLTR
-43 RTKCRLCESEKLELS
+43 RTKCRLCESEQLVLA

-69 YRAAG
+69 YRATG
-74 EKQMPLYPLDI
+74 EKQMPLYPLDM

-112 MPSRN
+112 MPSKN
-117 PALIEHFKMYADLVA
+117 PTLIEHFKMYADLVA
-132 NLLGDHPASVC
+132 NLLDDHSASVC

-154 QTLKARFGSQTL
+154 QTLKARFGSEIL
-166 GIDPAHAPAEYA
+166 GIDPAHAPAEHA

-191 NGSVQRIK
+191 ADSVRRIK
-199 ERFEKVDVISA
+199 ERFKKIDVISA

-271 FLNRCGLELIDIK
+271 FLNRCGLDLVDVR

-297 KLLSAKATIS
+297 KLQAVKAPVS
-307 ESVSSLLL
+307 ESVTNL
-315 LERKLG
+315 
-321 LDTDR
+321 
-326 GIKIFRDRIM
+326 
-336 SDKIKVAELLK
+336 
-347 PYVGEIVGGFGA
+347 
-359 ARSANLLIDFFELGP
+359 LLIDFFELGP
-374 LLNFIIDDS
+374 SLSFIIDDS

-391 NAYEV
+391 NAFEV

-403 LVEKIPKVMVC
+403 LVEKNPKVVVC

-426 LKETLGQTV
+426 LKEILGSNV